1 MKKIVIGI
9 IMVLFVTVITMDNS
23 MAMDKLND
31 RYYKNSDGVVL
42 SEKEYQFVNQ
52 FYGSNYFE
60 RMTMEDYK
68 WIQDLKIDQNE
79 IEIKSSSNTNIVPF
93 GTSVTQSGKTL
104 QIVKSCSNT
113 CIIIVKCQWNS
124 IPSVRSYDVIGAR
137 LVNTSLA
144 SDMITTRISS
154 TDGTEY
160 PSDLVRLTKGFGTSV
175 KLPSSGSSISI
186 EQKYTVTKGGT
197 IYASYQHAQKEI
209 TLATSKLYTITNG
222 GYGGVFSFYG
232 SALNV
237 FDQMNGVD
245 ISL

>member
-1 MKKIVIGI
+1 MKKIVIRVI
-9 IMVLFVTVITMDNS
+9 IALFIMFITMDNS
-23 MAMDKLND
+23 MAMDKLNGV
-31 RYYKNSDGVVL
+31 YYKNSNGVVL

-60 RMTMEDYK
+60 TMTLEDYK

-79 IEIKSSSNTNIVPF
+79 IEIKSSSNTNILPF
-93 GTSVTQSGKTL
+93 GTSTTQNGRNI
-104 QIVKSCSNT
+104 QIVKSCSGN

-124 IPSVRSYDVIGAR
+124 IPSVKSYDVMGAR
-137 LVNTSLA
+137 FVDTDLA
-144 SDMITTRISS
+144 SDVITTRISS
-154 TDGTEY
+154 TSGTEY
-160 PSDLVRLTKGFGTSV
+160 SSDLVRLTRGFGVSV
-175 KLPSSGSSISI
+175 KVPSGSNISV

-197 IYASYQHAQKEI
+197 IYATHQHAKQNI
-209 TLATSKLYTITNG
+209 TLATSKLYTITSS
-222 GYGGVFSFYG
+222 GYGRVFGFYG